1 MIQLALYPQ
10 YKDGYSYTAT
20 PIQNE
25 HAADGSLFQTVPLDP
40 SFSDT
45 TSDTGSNAMDSDVA
59 NGNWKRFNTANG
71 GGFSYVQPP
80 NLFGNTK
87 IQQGLGNTQTGVL
100 FFSNNTFN
108 CHSGIYQKIYNL
120 VPLKSYDLTINCTTS
135 SANAGLFVIGVQGR
149 TDTLGGGDFTSF
161 STNAGS
167 NTITFEAQSTE
178 EVLIIQYS
186 PFTNKN
192 ASIDSV
198 SIMESLAI
206 PTFSYSDIYDGQEM
220 LDLFKDD
227 DIPLK
232 LSIDNF
238 KNATEKV
245 QSYSKDFSLPATK
258 NNNKVFFNLYDVTV
272 SVKDKVKT
280 FNPLIQTKAKIS
292 EDGILIFEGFLKLN
306 DISFVDDEPVYNVHL
321 YSDVIS
327 LADTLKERAFS
338 DLDLSELEH
347 DYNSDNIE
355 NSWIGELELTN
366 NLSGTSFAYDGGG
379 DLGITP
385 VLKYP
390 FVDYTGSLDV
400 SGNSFNLSRLE
411 DAFRPFIQVKYLVDK
426 IFDAAG
432 FKYESNFMQ
441 QDKFTKLF
449 MDFNFGEGNG
459 ASSGVDKLI
468 TQEWRGG
475 QRVYYKNN
483 HGGNGY
489 KNFFINSPL
498 NPNNSDFYDTS
509 NRIFTATT
517 NNQQVTYG
525 VSLQFFNDDAFTTR
539 NITTRALVTRADGTE
554 EVFDEM
560 TTAISPNNSFFGSGG
575 IELVSFGNT
584 VTLNAGE
591 TLELQGKGDTHQ
603 NDISQV
609 TTGDVSIWQQ
619 LFNRVGFDVTS
630 IGVDAESLLQ
640 SARGDIKQWE
650 FIKSLFNMF
659 NLITMP
665 NPMDSKS
672 FIIEPYN
679 DIFVYNS
686 DIKTHDWTMKENR
699 GQHTIKSLEL
709 VKTSHFTYIRD
720 EDDHA
725 SNVYT
730 NAIPQ
735 TNNKPYLY
743 GSETFDASN
752 LTILRGEQTI
762 DTVIF
767 APTLMKPIK
776 QGQSSMITPV
786 MYKSN
791 EDNTELSS
799 YENLPR
805 ILYDNGRINGGF
817 PYTSPAQNGN
827 MSFSNKYT
835 YLQFSHFSDFPQNV
849 GSLDL
854 NWKACPMIFGGYGG
868 VRNLFNEYWG
878 AYYDELYHVDTKVV
892 TTEVVLSANDI
903 AAFRFYD
910 KIMLKNR
917 EYRVNNIDYKPNGIS
932 KVELILI
939 P

>member
-1 MIQLALYPQ
+1 MIQLAIYPQ

-20 PIQNE
+20 PIQNQ
-25 HAADGSLFQTVPLDP
+25 HVSDGSLFQSVPNDP
-40 SFSDT
+40 SYQDT
-45 TSDTGSNAMDSDVA
+45 LSNTGSNAIDNDA
-59 NGNWKRFNTANG
+59 PNGNWKRFNTGTGNG
-71 GGFSYVQPP
+71 FGYVAPP
-80 NLFGNTK
+80 NLFGNTRT
-87 IQQGLGNTQTGVL
+87 QYGTPNQTGVV
-100 FFSNNTFN
+100 FASNTAFN
-108 CHSGIYQKIYNL
+108 GHSGIYQKIYNL
-120 VPLKSYDLTINCTTS
+120 VPLKSYDLTVNCTTS
-135 SANAGLFVIGVQGR
+135 SNNAGVFNIGSSGR
-149 TDTLGGGDFTSF
+149 TDTLGGGMIGSF

-192 ASIDSV
+192 ASIDSI
-198 SIMESLAI
+198 SITESLST
-206 PTFSYSDIYDGQEM
+206 PTFTYSDIYDGQNL

-238 KNATEKV
+238 KNATEKI

-258 NNNKVFFNLYDVTV
+258 NNNKVFFNLFDVTV

-280 FNPLIQTKAKIS
+280 FNPLMQTKAKLS
-292 EDGILIFEGFLKLN
+292 EDGISIFEGFLKLN
-306 DISFVDDEPVYNVHL
+306 DISFVDGEPVYNVHL

-327 LADTLKERAFS
+327 LADTLKERNFS
-338 DLDLSELEH
+338 DLDFAELEH

-355 NSWIGELELTN
+355 NSWIGELELVN
-366 NLSGTSFAYDGGG
+366 NLSTDSFAYDGVNI
-379 DLGITP
+379 DKTP

-400 SGNSFNLSRLE
+400 SGNSFELNRLE

-432 FKYESNFMQ
+432 FKYESNFMT

-449 MDFNFGEGNG
+449 MDFNYGEGNG
-459 ASSGVDKLI
+459 ASQSVDRTMYQSWDGSSL
-468 TQEWRGG
+468 
-475 QRVYYKNN
+475 VYYKNN
-483 HGGNGY
+483 HGW
-489 KNFFINSPL
+489 KNFFVPISS
-498 NPNNSDFYDTS
+498 NPNNADFYDTS
-509 NRIFTATT
+509 NRRFTATS
-517 NNQQVTYG
+517 NNQEVNYD
-525 VSLQFFNDDAFTTR
+525 VKLQFFNDDAFTTR
-539 NITTRALVTRADGTE
+539 NLTSRALVTRTDGTT

-560 TTAISPNNSFFGSGG
+560 TTAIPPNNSFVGNGG
-575 IELVSFGNT
+575 LETVFFNNT
-584 VTLNAGE
+584 VTLNAGD
-591 TLELQGKGDTHQ
+591 TLEFQGKGDTHQ
-603 NDISQV
+603 SDISQV
-609 TTGDVSIWQQ
+609 TTSQVSLFQT
-619 LFNRVGFDVTS
+619 LFNRITFDTS
-630 IGVDAESLLQ
+630 AIGVDAESLLQ
-640 SARGDIKQWE
+640 SARGDIKQWD
-650 FIKSLFNMF
+650 FIKGLFNMF

-686 DIKTHDWTMKENR
+686 DIKTHDWTLKENR

-709 VKTSHFTYIRD
+709 VKTSNFTYVRD

-730 NAIPQ
+730 KAIPQ
-735 TNNKPYLY
+735 IDNKPYLY
-743 GSETFDASN
+743 GSEVFDASN

-776 QGQSSMITPV
+776 QGVNSMITPV

-791 EDNTELSS
+791 EDSTELGS

-805 ILYDNGRINGGF
+805 ILYDNDRINGGF
-817 PYTSPAQNGN
+817 PFSSPAQNGS
-827 MSFSNKYT
+827 MKFTNKYT
-835 YLQFSHFSDFPQNV
+835 YLQFSHFSDFPTNN

-854 NWKACPMIFGGYGG
+854 NFRACPMIYGGYGG
-868 VRNLFNEYWG
+868 VRNLFNEYW
-878 AYYDELYHVDTKVV
+878 ASYYDELYHVDTKVI
-892 TTEVVLSANDI
+892 TTELVLTANDI

>member
-20 PIQNE
+20 PLQNE
-25 HAADGSLFQTVPLDP
+25 HTSDGSLFQTLPNDV
-40 SFSDT
+40 SFQDT
-45 TSDTGSNAMDSDVA
+45 TSDTGSNALDSDAA
-59 NGNWKRFNTANG
+59 NGNWKRFNTGTGNG
-71 GGFSYVQPP
+71 FGYIAPP
-80 NLFGNTK
+80 NLFGNTRT
-87 IQQGLGNTQTGVL
+87 QYGTNNQTGVV
-100 FFSNNTFN
+100 FQSNTAFN
-108 CHSGIYQKIYNL
+108 GHSGIYQKIYNL
-120 VPLKSYDLTINCTTS
+120 IPLRSYDLTINCTTS
-135 SANAGLFVIGVQGR
+135 SANAGIFNIGVAGR
-149 TDTLGGGDFTSF
+149 TDTLGGGDIANF

-178 EVLIIQYS
+178 EILIIQYN

-198 SIMESLAI
+198 SITESLTI
-206 PTFSYSDIYDGQEM
+206 PTFTYSDIYDGQEM

-258 NNNKVFFNLYDVTV
+258 NNNKVFFNLFDVTV

-280 FNPLIQTKAKIS
+280 FNPLMQTKAKIS
-292 EDGILIFEGFLKLN
+292 EDGISIFEGFLKLN
-306 DISFVDDEPVYNVHL
+306 DINFVDGEPVYNVHL

-338 DLDLSELEH
+338 DLDFTELEH

-355 NSWIGELELTN
+355 NSWIGELELVNT
-366 NLSGTSFAYDGGG
+366 LSADSFAYDGI
-379 DLGITP
+379 DLDRTP

-390 FVDYTGSLDV
+390 FVDYTGTLDV

-426 IFDAAG
+426 IFDSAG
-432 FKYESNFMQ
+432 FKYESNFMNE
-441 QDKFTKLF
+441 DRFTKLF
-449 MDFNFGEGNG
+449 MDFNYGEGNG
-459 ASSGVDKLI
+459 ASASVDKLI

-475 QRVYYKNN
+475 QRVYYQNN
-483 HGGNGY
+483 HSGNGF

-517 NNQQVTYG
+517 NNQQVVYD
-525 VSLQFFNDDAFTTR
+525 VKLQFFNDDAFTTR
-539 NITTRALVTRADGTE
+539 NLTTRALVTRADGTE

-560 TTAISPNNSFFGSGG
+560 TTAISPNNTFWGSGG
-575 IELVSFGNT
+575 IELISFTNT
-584 VTLNAGE
+584 ITLNAGE

-603 NDISQV
+603 TDISQV

-619 LFNRVGFDVTS
+619 LFNKVSFDVSS

-640 SARGDIKQWE
+640 SARGDIKQWD

-686 DIKTHDWTMKENR
+686 DIKTHDWTLKENR

-709 VKTSHFTYIRD
+709 VKTSNFTYVRD

-730 NAIPQ
+730 KSIPQ
-735 TNNKPYLY
+735 IDNKPYLY
-743 GSETFDASN
+743 GSEVFDASN

-767 APTLMKPIK
+767 APTLIKPIK
-776 QGQSSMITPV
+776 QGVNSMITPV

-791 EDNTELSS
+791 EDATELGS

-835 YLQFSHFSDFPQNV
+835 YLQFSHFSDFPTNN

-854 NWKACPMIFGGYGG
+854 NFRACPMIFGGYGM
-868 VRNLFNEYWG
+868 VRNLFNEYWA
-878 AYYDELYHVDTKVV
+878 AYYDELYHVDTKVI
-892 TTEVVLSANDI
+892 TTELVLTANDI

>member
-1 MIQLALYPQ
+1 MIQLAIFPQ

-25 HAADGSLFQTVPLDP
+25 HTSDGALFQSLPNDV
-40 SFSDT
+40 SFQDT
-45 TSDTGSNAMDSDVA
+45 TSDTGSNAIDSDA
-59 NGNWKRFNTANG
+59 PNGNWKRFNTG
-71 GGFSYVQPP
+71 TGSGFGYVAPP
-80 NLFGNTK
+80 NLFGQTRTQYGIPN
-87 IQQGLGNTQTGVL
+87 QTGVV
-100 FFSNNTFN
+100 FQSNTAFN

-120 VPLKSYDLTINCTTS
+120 VPLRSYDLTINCTTT
-135 SANAGLFVIGVQGR
+135 SANAGIFNIGVAGR
-149 TDTLGGGDFTSF
+149 TDTLGGGDIANF

-178 EVLIIQYS
+178 EVLIIQYN

-198 SIMESLAI
+198 SIKESLVI
-206 PTFSYSDIYDGQEM
+206 PTFNYSDIYDGQNI
-220 LDLFKDD
+220 LDLFQDD
-227 DIPLK
+227 DIPLT
-232 LSIDNF
+232 LSVDEF

-280 FNPLIQTKAKIS
+280 FNPLMQTKAKLS
-292 EDGILIFEGFLKLN
+292 EDGITFFEGFLKLS

-327 LADTLKERAFS
+327 LADTLKERSFS

-355 NSWIGELELTN
+355 KSWDGELELINTLN
-366 NLSGTSFAYDGGG
+366 GSSFAYDGV
-379 DLGITP
+379 DLDRTP

-400 SGNSFNLSRLE
+400 TGNSFNLNRLE
-411 DAFRPFIQVKYLVDK
+411 DAFRPFIQVKYLVNK

-432 FKYESNFMQ
+432 FRYESNFMS

-449 MDFNFGEGNG
+449 MDFNYGEGNG
-459 ASSGVDKLI
+459 ASASVDRDI
-468 TQEWRGG
+468 NQEWQGG
-475 QRVYYKNN
+475 QRVYYTNS
-483 HGGNGY
+483 GF
-489 KNFFINSPL
+489 KNFYIDTAL
-498 NPNNSDFYDTS
+498 NPNNSDYYDTS
-509 NRIFTATT
+509 NRRFTATT
-517 NNQQVTYG
+517 ENQEVAYD

-539 NITTRALVTRADGTE
+539 NITTRALVTRTDGTT
-554 EVFDEM
+554 EVFDNM
-560 TTAISPNNSFFGSGG
+560 TTAISPNNNFWGSGG
-575 IELVSFGNT
+575 IELISFSNT
-584 VTLNAGE
+584 ITLNTGDI
-591 TLELQGKGDTHQ
+591 LEFQGKGDTSQ

-619 LFNRVGFDVTS
+619 LFNRVSFDVSS

-659 NLITMP
+659 NLITIP
-665 NPMDSKS
+665 NPNDSKS
-672 FIIEPYN
+672 FLIEPYN

-686 DIKTHDWTMKENR
+686 DSKTHDWTMKENR

-709 VKTSHFTYIRD
+709 VKSSYFEYIRD
-720 EDDHA
+720 EDDHT

-730 NAIPQ
+730 NAIPH
-735 TNNKPYLY
+735 TNGRPYVY

-767 APTLMKPIK
+767 APTLMKPLK
-776 QGQSSMITPV
+776 QGMNSMVVPTIF
-786 MYKSN
+786 KSN
-791 EDNTELSS
+791 EDKTEFNA
-799 YENLPR
+799 YENAPR
-805 ILYDNGRINGGF
+805 ILYDNGKINGGF
-817 PYTSPAQNGN
+817 PYTSPAQN
-827 MSFSNKYT
+827 SAFQFTNKYS
-835 YLQFSHFSDFPQNV
+835 YLQFSHFSDFPTNN

-854 NWKACPMIFGGYGG
+854 NFKACPMIFGGYGM
-868 VRNLFNEYWG
+868 VRNLFNEYWS
-878 AYYDELYHVDTKVV
+878 AYYDELYHVDTKIIK
-892 TTEVVLSANDI
+892 TELVLNANDL

-917 EYRVNNIDYKPNGIS
+917 EYRVNNIDYVPNGIS